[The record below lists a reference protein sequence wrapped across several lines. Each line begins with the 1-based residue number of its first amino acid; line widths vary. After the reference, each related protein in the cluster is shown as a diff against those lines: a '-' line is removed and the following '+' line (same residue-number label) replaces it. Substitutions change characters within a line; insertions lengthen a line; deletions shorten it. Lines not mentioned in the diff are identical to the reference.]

1 MKAVGWKRHN
11 QFFIQG
17 KVFTIMR
24 TIEIS
29 NSFLTVRDLTESV
42 NKENIILKTD
52 EGRMFV
58 FAEIDDFDREIQL
71 TRENKDLMQFLDGR
85 SLDGRSKETG
95 TRNIAQVR
103 ERLGLNDT

>member
-1 MKAVGWKRHN
+1 
-11 QFFIQG
+11 
-17 KVFTIMR
+17 MR

-42 NKENIILKTD
+42 NKENIILKTA

-71 TRENKDLMQFLDGR
+71 TREHKDLMQF
-85 SLDGRSKETG
+85 LDGRSKETG

-103 ERLGLNDT
+103 ERLGLNNT